1 MTDTEPIAC
10 SLDGGELEA
19 RLRAVQDAGRD
30 ALLSH
35 ERPGHERPGRG
46 YLLRFRRERETRERL
61 EEIIQ
66 AERQCCPFL
75 SLTLEETDDKI
86 LLSIEAPP
94 GGEPTAAGLAAAFAG
109 ASA

>member
-1 MTDTEPIAC
+1 MTDTDPIAC

-19 RLRAVQDAGRD
+19 RLRTVREAGQATLISRE
-30 ALLSH
+30 ATS
-35 ERPGHERPGRG
+35 RGH
-46 YLLRFRRERETRERL
+46 LLRFKPEPAIRARL
-61 EEIIQ
+61 EEIVG

-75 SLTLEETDDKI
+75 SLTLEEIDDKI
-86 LLSIEAPP
+86 LLSIEVPP

>member
-19 RLRAVQDAGRD
+19 RLRAVQDAGPA
-30 ALLSH
+30 ALVS
-35 ERPGHERPGRG
+35 HERPGRG

-86 LLSIEAPP
+86 LLSIEVPP

>member
-19 RLRAVQDAGRD
+19 RLRAVQDAGPA
-30 ALLSH
+30 ALVS
-35 ERPGHERPGRG
+35 PERPGRG